1 MFVGSSDKYST
12 DFTKCLKFV
21 AEGRKTSDSQPQ
33 QQHPP
38 SNISETWVTIV
49 FGGLGGRAD
58 QAFAQIH
65 QLFMAAHNPDL
76 NGGDLY
82 LFTPLSI
89 MFVLHKGYNTIQTP
103 LETGVIGENV
113 GIIPVAQPAVIST
126 SGLEWNVQDWHT
138 SFEYQMS
145 TSNHIKAPEV
155 SIVTSHSVIF
165 TMELALKDQ

>member
-1 MFVGSSDKYST
+1 
-12 DFTKCLKFV
+12 
-21 AEGRKTSDSQPQ
+21 
-33 QQHPP
+33 
-38 SNISETWVTIV
+38 
-49 FGGLGGRAD
+49 
-58 QAFAQIH
+58 
-65 QLFMAAHNPDL
+65 MAAHNPDL
-76 NGGDLY
+76 NSGDLY
-82 LFTPLSI
+82 LFTPSSI

-145 TSNHIKAPEV
+145 TSNHIKALEV

-165 TMELALKDQ
+165 TMELTDMN